1 MKDIV
6 IINSHSELDAR
17 ASLELFVAEN
27 RPLKP
32 LGYNQSF
39 ESNAWIFGH
48 LSPRNK
54 AKSSM
59 KLHFTR
65 LDLYDDK
72 LSTGKKFQGTP
83 FTEPFLSF
91 AKSILNHL
99 HSTRGLG
106 SADSKLTALRYM
118 EYAQRTLNGNS
129 EPWRITP
136 HELNFASQ
144 RIGEKYESAYNI
156 CNQLELIYK
165 TMVEE
170 GLVSL
175 PSEWKTFIPPP
186 ELNRRRSD
194 KEFDAERNKKLPSP
208 ESLLA
213 LAHIRNHSQSFPGR
227 FIGNITYLMLCSPD
241 RIVETLTLPRNCIVW
256 KDGSKRQRM
265 GLRWFPAKN
274 NAPLVKDVLPIMKDV
289 AQIAVEEL
297 VALTDQARKVAK
309 WYEKHPDQIYLL
321 PKHERF
327 RTQEWL
333 SYDEVNAIL
342 FDGKHAAITGYCR
355 NLKLHLRKV
364 GKTNQVRF
372 QDVEQAILSMLP
384 AGFPVLDVTQK
395 LHYSEALCVSRLNEM
410 SGKAIYVGLI
420 EPVKYY
426 QVSARISAK
435 STSRVKNIFD
445 IHNLRNTDG
454 SRIHLTTHMLRHY
467 GNTVMQAGGL
477 DEMTIAK
484 LSGRTVMT
492 NRVYDHESDRDVVE
506 KVRKVLGP
514 DLVSKVTKALGNK
527 NQEDNAL
534 VTTDTRVY
542 KMRAEFPGIKVISA
556 HTTELGYCI
565 HNFASEPCPLHGDHI
580 HCEKSVYIKGDR
592 ECEHKVRCLHKE
604 TEALLDIAKKAL
616 TEGEYGVD
624 KWVSDYNSVLARTT
638 QIIGFFENTEIAD
651 GAGIVLAGPNGAS
664 RIIQAMELRL
674 EKYGSVCGMNFQSL
688 DDIKQYL
695 EKQVITME
703 INNA

>member
-1 MKDIV
+1 MNDLVTIP
-6 IINSHSELDAR
+6 SRSELDAKT
-17 ASLELFVAEN
+17 SLELFVAKN
-27 RPLKP
+27 RLLKP
-32 LGYNQSF
+32 LGYDQSF
-39 ESNAWIFGH
+39 DSNAWVYGH

-54 AKSSM
+54 AKSSI
-59 KLHFTR
+59 KLHFNC
-65 LDLYDDK
+65 LDLQGDK
-72 LSTGKKFQGTP
+72 LSTGRKFQGTP
-83 FTEPFLSF
+83 FNEPFLSF
-91 AKSILNHL
+91 SKAILNHL
-99 HSTRGLG
+99 NSTRGLG

-118 EYAQRTLNGNS
+118 EYALRTQYGNS

-144 RIGEKYESAYNI
+144 KIEEKYDSAYNI
-156 CNQLELIYK
+156 SNQLELIYQ

-175 PSEWKTFIPPP
+175 ASEWKTFIPPP
-186 ELNRRRSD
+186 ELHRRRSD
-194 KEFDAERNKKLPSP
+194 KAFDAERNKKLPSP

-213 LAHIRNHSQSFPGR
+213 LAHIRNHSQSFAGR
-227 FIGNITYLMLCSPD
+227 FISNITYLMLCSPD
-241 RIVETLTLPRNCIVW
+241 RIVETLTLPKNCIVW

-289 AQIAVEEL
+289 AQIAIEEL
-297 VALTDQARKVAK
+297 VALTDHAREVAK
-309 WYEKHPDQIYLL
+309 WYEQHPDQIYLL
-321 PKHERF
+321 PKHEHF

-333 SYDEVNAIL
+333 AYDEVNAIL

-355 NLKLHLRKV
+355 NMKLHLRKV
-364 GKTNQVRF
+364 GRTNLVRF
-372 QDVEQAILSMLP
+372 KDVEQAILSMLP
-384 AGFPVLDVTQK
+384 VGFPVLDVTQN
-395 LHYSEALCVSRLNEM
+395 LHYSESLCVSRLNEM
-410 SGKAIYVGLI
+410 SGKAIYVGMI
-420 EPVKYY
+420 DPVKYY
-426 QVSARISAK
+426 QVNARISANT
-435 STSRVKNIFD
+435 TSRIKNIFE

-514 DLVSKVTKALGNK
+514 DLLSKVTKALGNK

-580 HCEKSVYIKGDR
+580 HCEKSVYIKGDS
-592 ECEHKVRCLHKE
+592 ECELKVRCLHNE
-604 TEALLDIAKKAL
+604 TETLLDIAKKAL

-651 GAGIVLAGPNGAS
+651 GAGIVLAGTNRVS

-674 EKYGSVCGMNFQSL
+674 EKYGSVCGMKFQSL
-688 DDIKQYL
+688 AEIKQYL
-695 EKQVITME
+695 DNQLPSME
-703 INNA
+703 IKDA